1 MDFII
6 AIGVTFTI
14 YFLIKFISI
23 TKNFFTYNKI
33 KKKLIYIIYSYLQQI
48 NLEYLNLSLLK
59 EAISKK
65 ISKES
70 LDKSIDFIQLKW
82 VNKYKFKVL
91 FKLNFHKNY
100 PIHKISFDINEL
112 KKLKDSHKNREVKNA

>member
-1 MDFII
+1 MDYII
-6 AIGVTFTI
+6 AVGITI
-14 YFLIKFISI
+14 FIYILMKFMSI

-33 KKKLIYIIYSYLQQI
+33 KTKLIYTTYSYLQQI

-59 EAISKK
+59 EVISKK
-65 ISKES
+65 ISKEK

-82 VNKYKFKVL
+82 VDKDKFKVL

-112 KKLKDSHKNREVKNA
+112 KKLKDSHQNREVKNA

>member
-1 MDFII
+1 MDYII
-6 AIGVTFTI
+6 AIGITFSI
-14 YFLIKFISI
+14 FFSIKFISI

-33 KKKLIYIIYSYLQQI
+33 KKKLIYTTYSYLQQI

-59 EAISKK
+59 EAISKN
-65 ISKES
+65 ISKER
-70 LDKSIDFIQLKW
+70 LDKSIDFIQLRW
-82 VNKYKFKVL
+82 VNKDKFKVL

-112 KKLKDSHKNREVKNA
+112 KKLKDSHNNREVKNA